1 MRVQDTVLVP
11 TIRLRHKSET
21 TLRELFNSRTN
32 AELAPRFGLGESQLS
47 RLQRG
52 RSDVYPQFLAR
63 LLLAL
68 EAEGQTES
76 DLIEVL
82 DTDGSTL
89 RIRMT
94 WERVGPYCHACM
106 HDRQSA

>member
-1 MRVQDTVLVP
+1 VQDTVLVP
-11 TIRLRHKSET
+11 TIRLRRKSEE

-52 RSDVYPQFLAR
+52 RSDVYPLFLAR

-68 EAEGQTES
+68 EAEGETAS

-89 RIRMT
+89 RIHMT
-94 WERVGPYCHACM
+94 WERIKPHCQTCSQVRSQRA
-106 HDRQSA
+106 S